1 MNGYYF
7 DVYFD
12 PAELEISRDGS
23 LRDYR
28 KLHIIRF
35 DEEGNAIDRVDEN
48 GTTIPEPL
56 PTDDVLQMEHAG
68 FGDDYTPQESLDR
81 FEDWL
86 DDHTVWVRVSRE
98 TLLQPAEFDCI
109 GIAGYT
115 DDGNPY

>member
-1 MNGYYF
+1 MSDHFF

-12 PAELEISRDGS
+12 PADLTVNRDGS
-23 LRDYR
+23 LQDYR

-35 DEEGNAIDRVDEN
+35 DEDGNPIDRVDEN
-48 GTTIPEPL
+48 GQTIPEPIQM
-56 PTDDVLQMEHAG
+56 DDVLQMEHAG
-68 FGDDYTPQESLDR
+68 YGDDYTPQECLDR

-86 DDHTVWVRVSRE
+86 DDHTVWVRISRA

-109 GIAGYT
+109 GIIGHI